1 MKHSVI
7 AAAGLL
13 VVSLAAPAFA
23 QTWTGMIGDSKCG
36 ANHKAMQ
43 EHNANLTDRD
53 CTEACVK
60 SGAEYILSSNG
71 KVYKLENQKDASL
84 AENAGKT
91 VVVTGTLKG
100 NTITA
105 SKIVA
110 K

>member
-1 MKHSVI
+1 VRGESQ
-7 AAAGLL
+7 
-13 VVSLAAPAFA
+13 SL
-23 QTWTGMIGDSKCG
+23 
-36 ANHKAMQ
+36 Q

-105 SKIVA
+105 SKIVG